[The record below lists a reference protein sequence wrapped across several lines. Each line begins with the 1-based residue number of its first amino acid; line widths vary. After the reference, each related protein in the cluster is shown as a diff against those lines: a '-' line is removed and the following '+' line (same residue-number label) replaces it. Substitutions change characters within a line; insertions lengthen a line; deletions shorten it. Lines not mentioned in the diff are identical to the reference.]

1 MTQNNKKD
9 WVEPVIN
16 ELGKAIDLIEG
27 GEFGNDPKIFG
38 SGDQFAVNN
47 LTT

>member
-1 MTQNNKKD
+1 MTQKNKKD
-9 WVEPVIN
+9 WIIPEIK
-16 ELGKAIDLIEG
+16 ELGKSIDLIEG
-27 GEFGNDPKIFG
+27 GEDGTDPKIFG